1 MTRQEMHAQFG
12 PKLVCPLPGPKARA
26 AVDADHRLISPSYTR
41 SYPLVAR
48 RGRGTRVEDVDG
60 NEFLD
65 FAAGIAVTSTG
76 HCHPEVVAAIQKQA
90 AELIHISGTD
100 FYNEPLTDLAGKLS
114 SVAPMPGPHRF
125 FYGNSGAEAI
135 ECALKLARYH
145 TGRQNVIAFLG
156 AFHGRTMG
164 ALSLT
169 GSKPQQKRRF
179 APLVP
184 GVTHVRYPYAYRG
197 CTGGSQEEEAFSL
210 GCARYIEEKLFK
222 TILPPEEVAA
232 IFVEPIQGEG
242 GYVVAPD
249 NFLRELRGICDRH
262 GILLVVDEVQSGAG
276 RTGKWWAIEHS
287 GVEPDIVCMAK
298 GIASGMPLGI
308 CMTRADVMNWV
319 PGSHASTFGGNP
331 VSIAAALAT
340 IEILEREGVAN
351 AAHVGGKMLERLQR
365 LEEDASTGRRCARSR
380 PDDRHRAGERQVNA
394 RARSG
399 TAQSCGDA
407 GIRAWPHDP
416 RLRGDF
422 APLVPVPYRER
433 RRSHSRA
440 RHSRGRADA
449 SGERARPHRR
459 AGCNDCLKSL
469 ALASLG
475 GRLDSSSLPRLAS
488 ANHEVRLIRKL
499 RRETGIESRRCH
511 PRCALRRSIR
521 AENQFAYTPRKHWP
535 HTAYPATASQP

>member
-1 MTRQEMHAQFG
+1 MNKQELHSRFG
-12 PKLVCPLPGPKARA
+12 PKLIGPLPGPKAKA
-26 AVDADHRLISPSYTR
+26 AVEADDRLISPSYTR
-41 SYPLVAR
+41 SYPLVAK
-48 RGRGTRVEDVDG
+48 RGRGLRVEDVDG

-100 FYNEPLTDLAGKLS
+100 FYNESLTDLAEKLS
-114 SVAPMPGPHRF
+114 AVAPMPGPHRF

-145 TGRQNVIAFLG
+145 TGRQQIIAFLG

-169 GSKPQQKRRF
+169 ASKPQQKRRF
-179 APLVP
+179 SPLVP
-184 GVTHVRYPYAYRG
+184 GVTHVRYPYTYRG
-197 CTGGSQEEEAFSL
+197 CSGGPQEEESFSL

-222 TILPPEEVAA
+222 TIVPPEEVAA

-276 RTGKWWAIEHS
+276 RTGKWWAIQHS

-298 GIASGMPLGI
+298 GIASGMPLGV
-308 CMTRADVMNWV
+308 CMSRAEIMDWV

-340 IEILEREGVAN
+340 IDILQREAIDN
-351 AAHVGGKMLERLQR
+351 AAKIGGKMLERLHGWKKTHG
-365 LEEDASTGRRCARSR
+365 L
-380 PDDRHRAGERQVNA
+380 V
-394 RARSG
+394 
-399 TAQSCGDA
+399 GD
-407 GIRAWPHDP
+407 
-416 RLRGDF
+416 
-422 APLVPVPYRER
+422 V
-433 RRSHSRA
+433 
-440 RHSRGRADA
+440 RGR
-449 SGERARPHRR
+449 G
-459 AGCNDCLKSL
+459 LM
-469 ALASLG
+469 
-475 GRLDSSSLPRLAS
+475 
-488 ANHEVRLIRKL
+488 I
-499 RRETGIESRRCH
+499 GIELVKDKTTR
-511 PRCALRRSIR
+511 
-521 AENQFAYTPRKHWP
+521 E
-535 HTAYPATASQP
+535 PATALRNRVETLCFERGLMILGCGETSIRLCPPLVVSEDEATVALDILEEALTQAEKEHAHAGELAVAGA

>member
-1 MTRQEMHAQFG
+1 MNRQELHAKFG
-12 PKLVCPLPGPKARA
+12 PKLVGSLPGPRAKA
-26 AVDADHRLISPSYTR
+26 AVDADKRLISPSYTR
-41 SYPLVAR
+41 SYPLVAK
-48 RGRGTRVEDVDG
+48 RGRGIRVEDVDG

-100 FYNEPLTDLAGKLS
+100 FFNEPLTDLAAKLS
-114 SVAPMPGPHRF
+114 AIAPMRGPHRV

-135 ECALKLARYH
+135 ECAMKLARYH
-145 TGRQNVIAFLG
+145 TGRQHIIAFLG

-169 GSKPQQKRRF
+169 ASKPQQKRRF

-197 CTGGSQEEEAFSL
+197 CTGGPQEEEAFAL

-262 GILLVVDEVQSGAG
+262 GILLVADEVQSGAG
-276 RTGKWWAIEHS
+276 RTGKWWAIQHS

-298 GIASGMPLGI
+298 GIASGMPLGV
-308 CMTRADVMNWV
+308 CMSRAEVMDWV

-340 IEILEREGVAN
+340 IDVLQREAIGN
-351 AAHVGGKMLERLQR
+351 AAKVGRKMLERLHGWKKSHSLVGDVRGRGLMIGVELVKNKETREPAPELRNRVETLAFERGLMILGCGETSIR
-365 LEEDASTGRRCARSR
+365 LCPPLIVTEEEATVALDILEDALA
-380 PDDRHRAGERQVNA
+380 QVEKEFANA
-394 RARSG
+394 N
-399 TAQSCGDA
+399 
-407 GIRAWPHDP
+407 
-416 RLRGDF
+416 
-422 APLVPVPYRER
+422 E
-433 RRSHSRA
+433 
-440 RHSRGRADA
+440 
-449 SGERARPHRR
+449 
-459 AGCNDCLKSL
+459 
-469 ALASLG
+469 
-475 GRLDSSSLPRLAS
+475 
-488 ANHEVRLIRKL
+488 
-499 RRETGIESRRCH
+499 
-511 PRCALRRSIR
+511 
-521 AENQFAYTPRKHWP
+521 
-535 HTAYPATASQP
+535 PAVAHA